1 MFSEQLGTPKEMR
14 AHACFIGAC
23 HLGLIC
29 PGKQIYKP
37 ILPVYL
43 ESAQIKDLQ
52 DPTVSNV
59 LGSEG
64 KLIEE

>member
-1 MFSEQLGTPKEMR
+1 MSSSRILL
-14 AHACFIGAC
+14 
-23 HLGLIC
+23 LGLTLVE
-29 PGKQIYKP
+29 QISQLSLWLDSEP
-37 ILPVYL
+37 ILPVYV